1 MKGGAQGEAAL
12 AKETAIEASG
22 LGMSPLVAR
31 MQEPSLE
38 PAVGVKVESSMWT
51 EPPAAKKPWAAWI
64 APPVILVVLSL
75 VTVVVWH
82 QQVDHQRALLQRHS
96 EDFCAQSLRRLQVG
110 TEFAVSAASVFARR
124 WASHETRDF
133 SVKRFVDFGTVLVTE
148 TPGFRSVR
156 LIPSDRGEQW
166 VAPLDADSAWADLR
180 DGAEAILAQSVT
192 QGTLLSEPVGR
203 DDRRSVFVVV
213 PVHRDSEFLGW
224 IVAELDA
231 ATLIDAGF
239 HGRGDPEFA
248 FWAADRGLQLFA
260 FRKAEAAPEAAV
272 RKLLVSNS
280 VKVRNRTWTFT
291 AAPLRK
297 TYAQAGWVA
306 SLPIPILGFLASFG
320 LSALVHQLARRAEQY
335 RRARDKAVA
344 EVAERQKAEAALR
357 ESESRYRSVFQ
368 SATDGLIVVD
378 DDRIVEA
385 NAAACEM
392 HGVAPGELDGR
403 SMVDLIAA
411 GYRHLYVNFKKTGA
425 TGAVFRVDSKHV
437 RRDGSL
443 LDVEVRATRFMHGGE
458 QRMLVIL
465 ADVTERNRAL
475 QRLEHLSREVLM
487 AQEEERARVSRDL
500 HDELG
505 QLLTASRIELG
516 LFEKRAAGAGLEA
529 RDAMQNAVVL
539 VEKAADELRRIC
551 RGLRPPLLDD
561 LGLEPAVRLLVREFE
576 DRTGIESHLQVS
588 FDEAQPEL
596 SGEVSLC
603 AYRILQE
610 ALNNVSR
617 HSEASTV
624 DIALSRS
631 PGELVLSVRDD
642 GKGFDPAELGQGCGI
657 AGMRERAG
665 LVNGSVEIH
674 SARSQGT
681 RVVFRVHLDDVQ
693 AGR

>member
-1 MKGGAQGEAAL
+1 
-12 AKETAIEASG
+12 
-22 LGMSPLVAR
+22 
-31 MQEPSLE
+31 
-38 PAVGVKVESSMWT
+38 MWT
-51 EPPAAKKPWAAWI
+51 DLPAAKKPWAAWI

-133 SVKRFVDFGTVLVTE
+133 SMRRFVDFGTVLVNE

-156 LIPSDRGEQW
+156 LIPSDRGQQW

-180 DGAEAILAQSVT
+180 DGAEAILTQSVT

-203 DDRRSVFVVV
+203 DDRRSVFAVV
-213 PVHRDSEFLGW
+213 PVHREGEFLGW

-248 FWAADRGLQLFA
+248 FWAADRGVQLFA
-260 FRKAEAAPEAAV
+260 FRKADAAPEAAV
-272 RKLLVSNS
+272 RNLLVSNS

-297 TYAQAGWVA
+297 TYAQAGWLA

-357 ESESRYRSVFQ
+357 ESEARYRSVFQ

-378 DDRIVEA
+378 DDDRIVEA

-392 HGVAPGELDGR
+392 HGVGPGELDGL
-403 SMVDLIAA
+403 SMVDLIAV
-411 GYRHLYVNFKKTGA
+411 GYRHLYVSFKKTGA
-425 TGAVFRVDSKHV
+425 AGAVFRADAKHV

-465 ADVTERNRAL
+465 ADVTDRNRAL
-475 QRLEHLSREVLM
+475 QRLKHLSREVLM

-516 LFEKRAAGAGLEA
+516 LFEKRAAGVGPDA
-529 RDAMQNAVVL
+529 RDAMHNAVAL

-576 DRTGIESHLQVS
+576 DRTGIASHLQMS
-588 FDEAQPEL
+588 IDEAQPEL
-596 SGEVSLC
+596 PKELSLC
-603 AYRILQE
+603 AYRIVQE

-617 HSEASTV
+617 HSEASAV

-631 PGELVLSVRDD
+631 PGELVLSVRDN

-665 LVNGSVEIH
+665 LVNGAVEIY

-681 RVVFRVHLDDVQ
+681 RVVFRVQLDKVES
-693 AGR
+693 GR